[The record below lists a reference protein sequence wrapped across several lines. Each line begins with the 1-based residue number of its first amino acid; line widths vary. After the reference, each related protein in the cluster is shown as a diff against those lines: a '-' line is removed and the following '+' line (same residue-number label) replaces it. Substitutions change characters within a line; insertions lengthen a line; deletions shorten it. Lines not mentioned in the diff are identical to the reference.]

1 MAISQ
6 GHCNTMYWLV
16 SRAGKKHMGF
26 QEFAVL
32 DSSFLL
38 DSQNWDVGLED
49 KNFFLLLS
57 TSIGRLQSWGNKQF
71 FKKEQTASGSLSE
84 VISLPH
90 MGHVSTKRPSCDG
103 EIHAHV
109 ITVWVCLLWVFVKN
123 LLFVWELERTEHY
136 SLLILELVVHH
147 FNWAKKIEVL
157 AGSHSLWVFS
167 RNVEGSL
174 PFQDLVIAGIPRLV
188 TVPPISLHLWLY
200 WLLPYARG

>member
-6 GHCNTMYWLV
+6 GHRNTMYWLV

-32 DSSFLL
+32 GSSFLL
-38 DSQNWDVGLED
+38 DSQDWGVGLED
-49 KNFFLLLS
+49 RNFSLLLS
-57 TSIGRLQSWGNKQF
+57 TSIGRLQSWGNKQ
-71 FKKEQTASGSLSE
+71 AGVSLRSFHCHTWAMY
-84 VISLPH
+84 LPKDYLVMVKYTCTSH
-90 MGHVSTKRPSCDG
+90 YCLSV
-103 EIHAHV
+103 
-109 ITVWVCLLWVFVKN
+109 LLWMFVKN

-174 PFQDLVIAGIPRLV
+174 LFQDLVLARIPRLV
-188 TVPPISLHLWLY
+188 TVSPISLHLWLY

>member
-1 MAISQ
+1 
-6 GHCNTMYWLV
+6 MYWLV

-38 DSQNWDVGLED
+38 ESQNWGVGLED
-49 KNFFLLLS
+49 KNSFLLLS
-57 TSIGRLQSWGNKQF
+57 TSIGRLQSWGNKQ
-71 FKKEQTASGSLSE
+71 QAGVSE

-90 MGHVSTKRPSCDG
+90 MGHVSTKRPPCDG
-103 EIHAHV
+103 EIHAHI

-174 PFQDLVIAGIPRLV
+174 PFQDLVIAGIP
-188 TVPPISLHLWLY
+188 SL
-200 WLLPYARG
+200 